1 MKALWRNVH
10 GSFKEEQAPVWP
22 GQSEQRREG
31 AVRAR
36 VLKGHCKDLGLDSGW
51 DRVPE
56 LYFEQGRNMS

>member
-1 MKALWRNVH
+1 MH

-22 GQSEQRREG
+22 EQSEQREG
-31 AVRAR
+31 AVRGR

-51 DRVPE
+51 DGEPE